1 MEEDRPLGH
10 SMVRTEGSGQHGGQ
24 GVEAGQEC
32 WRVWGHAVSRVWK
45 EGRSEQAG
53 RLGLGAGRV
62 ALRMELRHVLYK
74 SRAGGVMVAQA

>member
-24 GVEAGQEC
+24 GVETGQEC
-32 WRVWGHAVSRVWK
+32 LRVWGHAVSRVRK

-53 RLGLGAGRV
+53 RLGPGCGPRGHCGRSSDMFFTRAVLG
-62 ALRMELRHVLYK
+62 E
-74 SRAGGVMVAQA
+74 